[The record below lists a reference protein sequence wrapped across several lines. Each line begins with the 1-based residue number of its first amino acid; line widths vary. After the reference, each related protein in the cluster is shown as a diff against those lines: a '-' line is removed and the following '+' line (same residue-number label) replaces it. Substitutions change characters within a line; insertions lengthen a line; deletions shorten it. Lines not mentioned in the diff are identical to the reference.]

1 MKHVKS
7 KKLKKI
13 ILTYTDVRVQHFFFK
28 RRHLT
33 FVDQSFRAIAI
44 QAVDHFPKTGYPIFR
59 FAASSLDYDDTTTAV
74 DYLQKALRIIQT
86 GKE

>member
-1 MKHVKS
+1 VYS
-7 KKLKKI
+7 IFFLEGD
-13 ILTYTDVRVQHFFFK
+13 ILLLLISWHF
-28 RRHLT
+28 R
-33 FVDQSFRAIAI
+33 VDQSFRAIAI